1 MIVHSFPQGSPAWHA
16 ARCGKI
22 TASAAERYFAP
33 DKQTLRTNR
42 AGDGLSVGSMTY
54 VYELLAEWYFGVPAD
69 SGSSQ
74 FMRRGSAMETQ
85 ARAAYELATMSDV
98 TECGFIESDCHRY
111 GCSVDGLVGE
121 PGLVEIKILSAK
133 EHLRVYHEGTE
144 RAVAQAQAQMLE
156 TGSEW
161 VDRFF
166 WHPDPKLYIPP
177 MRTERDEEFIA
188 KLRDARSTVH
198 VELWALQCRHL
209 AEGFNPPTFDPSA
222 WDADGEPV
230 FDAEA
235 SAARIE
241 RLEALRA
248 WHAEHDQPGAASG
261 ASRAPVP
268 EGDAGAAAGLDGVKT

>member
-1 MIVHSFPQGSPAWHA
+1 MIVHHFPQGSPAWRA

-33 DKQTLRTNR
+33 DKQALRTNR
-42 AGDGLSVGSMTY
+42 AGDGLSVGAMTY

-74 FMRRGSAMETQ
+74 FMRRGSAMEAQ
-85 ARAAYELATMSDV
+85 ARAAYELATMTDV
-98 TECGFIESDCHRY
+98 TECGFIEADGGRF

-121 PGLVEIKILSAK
+121 YGLVEIKILSAR
-133 EHLRVYHEGTE
+133 EHLRVYHEGAE
-144 RAVAQAQAQMLE
+144 RAYAQAQAQMVD
-156 TGSEW
+156 TGRHW

-177 MRTERDEEFIA
+177 MRTEWDGKFIG
-188 KLRDARSTVH
+188 KLAEARLAVSDA
-198 VELWALQCRHL
+198 LWSLQCRHL
-209 AEGFNPPTFDPSA
+209 AEGFQPPTFDPSK

-235 SAARIE
+235 SAKRIAWI
-241 RLEALRA
+241 EACRA
-248 WHAEHDQPGAASG
+248 KHDQPGAASG
-261 ASRAPVP
+261 ALRAPVP
-268 EGDAGAAAGLDGVKT
+268 EGDAGAAAGF